1 MHNPVVAGAHESMN
15 MLQSGCPSGDSAQPA
30 RRKGVIVGATMVAVL
45 GPILLAACTDSG
57 GIMDARG
64 PARPISEE
72 PAMDPATSEITLA
85 ARLLNG
91 RDMPGDPAR
100 AIALLRPHAAAGDP
114 QAQFLLGLAHA
125 SGKGVER
132 SAAEAVAWYRKAA
145 VQDHPEAQYLLAL
158 SLLRGSGSDRDPQT
172 ATRWFDRAARAG
184 HAGAQYH
191 LGLAYAEGVGV
202 DRNDTAATEWLE
214 RAAGQGH
221 AEAQY
226 LTGEAYQ
233 IGRGVREN
241 RRWAA
246 RWFARAA
253 SQGVADAQYMLGLSY
268 AAGSGVPQD
277 MDASLYWL
285 ELATR
290 RGAESAAAMRDRIA
304 AQLDHEARRAAVQ
317 KADSWGP
324 VRADQTARLDDPPS
338 VLFVQYSLSRLGYD
352 PGPMDGFLGPQTREA
367 ISAYLAERGDEA
379 RARLDADLMS
389 SLRDEVIAG
398 EAL

>member
-1 MHNPVVAGAHESMN
+1 MSGAHEFMTN
-15 MLQSGCPSGDSAQPA
+15 PGC
-30 RRKGVIVGATMVAVL
+30 
-45 GPILLAACTDSG
+45 LLAASAPRTGRKGRSVCQAVTAVLALCLAACASPPG
-57 GIMDARG
+57 GVQTQSALRT
-64 PARPISEE
+64 AHEA

-91 RDMPGDPAR
+91 RDMPGDPTR
-100 AIALLRPHAAAGDP
+100 AVALLRPHAVEGNP

-125 SGKGVER
+125 SGKGVEK
-132 SAAEAVAWYRKAA
+132 SAGTAVDWYRKAA
-145 VQDHPEAQYLLAL
+145 VQDLPDAQYLLAL
-158 SLLRGSGSDRDPQT
+158 ALLRGSGVQRDAEA
-172 ATRWFDRAARAG
+172 ATRWFDRAARSG
-184 HAGAQYH
+184 HARAQYH
-191 LGLAYAEGVGV
+191 LGLAYAEGTGV
-202 DRNDTAATEWLE
+202 DRNATAATEWLE

-277 MDASLYWL
+277 MAEALYWL

-290 RGAESAAAMRDRIA
+290 GDAESAEAMRDRIA
-304 AQLDHEARRAAVQ
+304 ARLDEEARQAALR
-317 KADSWGP
+317 KADAWGP
-324 VRADQTARLDDPPS
+324 VRSDQTARLDDPPS

-352 PGPMDGFLGPQTREA
+352 PGPLDGFLGPQTRNA
-367 ISAYLAERGDEA
+367 ISAYMAARGGDA
-379 RARLDADLMS
+379 GGRLDPGLMS
-389 SLRDEVIAG
+389 SLRDEAIAG